1 MKTTS
6 KSKAEAVEAVTEEVA
21 VETAE
26 EKAPETLMYVGPTKP
41 GIGIQNRVYTEIPV
55 GAQEA
60 IKQHPIIR
68 NLFIPI
74 SRYPEAGKQLREQ
87 KGNIYSAFKTALEI

>member
-6 KSKAEAVEAVTEEVA
+6 KSKTEAAEAEVSVEVTP
-21 VETAE
+21 

-60 IKQHPIIR
+60 MNEHPILR

-74 SRYPEAGKQLREQ
+74 SRYPEAGKQIREC
-87 KGNIYSAFKTALEI
+87 KGNIFSAYKAALEI

>member
-6 KSKAEAVEAVTEEVA
+6 KSKTETAEAEVA
-21 VETAE
+21 VEVVE

-55 GAQEA
+55 GAQEV

-74 SRYPEAGKQLREQ
+74 SRYPEAGKQLREL
-87 KGNIYSAFKTALEI
+87 KGNIYSAFKTAQEI